1 MRRNIRTDSQGARLL
16 RGNKQIRVVLFGG
29 TGFVGRHLAN
39 SLFNQGCEVVIVSR
53 RPQRHR
59 HLLVLP
65 TVHMVEGDIHDC
77 ESISRLISNADAV
90 VNLIGILNEGGGN
103 HSFERIH
110 SRFPENLAAACIEQ
124 KVGRLIHVSALGSKT
139 DAPSSYLQSKGRGE
153 TAIVAAMDRGL
164 SATVFRPSIVFGP
177 HGGITQMFE
186 RMLRLARGF
195 FLVVCPDAQ
204 MQPVHVQDV
213 AQCIAKS
220 LRVPQSAGNCYDL
233 AGPDVLSLY
242 EIVSIINELS
252 GCDRRLVR
260 VNDSASGLLA
270 SVMQFLPGK
279 PITPDNVLSM
289 QVPSVS
295 DCGFPAF
302 FGSPLRGMRQTA
314 ESWLIARES
323 QFNAYRAQAGR

>member
-1 MRRNIRTDSQGARLL
+1 MVGY
-16 RGNKQIRVVLFGG
+16 KQTRVVLFGG

-39 SLFNQGCEVVIVSR
+39 ALFDQGCEVVIVSR

-77 ESISRLISNADAV
+77 ASVSRLVENADAV
-90 VNLIGILNEGGGN
+90 VNLIGILNEGRGDN
-103 HSFERIH
+103 TFERIH

-124 KVGRLIHVSALGSKT
+124 SVGRLIHVSAIGSKT

-186 RMLRLARGF
+186 RMLKLAKGF

-213 AQCIAKS
+213 AHCIAQS
-220 LRVPQSAGNCYDL
+220 LREPQAAGNCYDL
-233 AGPDVLSLY
+233 AGPDVLTLY

-252 GCDRRLVR
+252 GCNRRLIR
-260 VNDSASGLLA
+260 VNDSVSSLVA
-270 SVMQFLPGK
+270 SVLQYLPGK

-295 DCGFPAF
+295 DSGFPEF
-302 FGSPLRGMRQTA
+302 WDSPLRGMRQTA
-314 ESWLIARES
+314 ESWLTTRENK
-323 QFNAYRAQAGR
+323 FNAYRGHAGR